1 MNNIA
6 KIRKERGFTQKQVA
20 LELNVSCPTVSD
32 WEKGKKNPNHE
43 NLLKL
48 AQLLSVSTDYLL
60 GISTA
65 NAVDDNLLDAV
76 NETDDELLQLYGNPY
91 QANKLQKKIA
101 NHYRIDHPIS
111 DDDIRFAL
119 SNGDQPI
126 TDAQFEEVKQF
137 VAFIRARDAA
147 K

>member
-48 AQLLSVSTDYLL
+48 AHLLSVSTDYLL

-65 NAVDDNLLDAV
+65 NTVDDNLLDAV

-91 QANKLQKKIA
+91 QANKLQKK
-101 NHYRIDHPIS
+101 NCKPLPHRSSH
-111 DDDIRFAL
+111 L
-119 SNGDQPI
+119 G
-126 TDAQFEEVKQF
+126 
-137 VAFIRARDAA
+137 
-147 K
+147 